1 MALVV
6 PLNPYENNG
15 DAEDFLNGNLDD
27 VCKDEEE
34 TEDTMKIDNM
44 KPLRIIRKAKRP
56 SKANPDGQ
64 TVNGTSTII
73 KNGNKLMFSKN
84 SRRSRS
90 GKGRGLP
97 KKGPYKC
104 FYFYLGGEFL
114 KTAVKK
120 KKKKNPNKKGV
131 CGGGCKVYIF

>member
-97 KKGPYKC
+97 KKGPYKM
-104 FYFYLGGEFL
+104 FL
-114 KTAVKK
+114 FLFRGRVSE
-120 KKKKNPNKKGV
+120 N
-131 CGGGCKVYIF
+131 CS